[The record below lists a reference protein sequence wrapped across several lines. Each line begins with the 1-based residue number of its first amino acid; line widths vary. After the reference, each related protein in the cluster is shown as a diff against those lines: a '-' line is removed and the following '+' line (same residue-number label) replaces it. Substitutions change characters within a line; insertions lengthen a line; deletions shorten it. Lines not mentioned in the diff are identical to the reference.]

1 MKKIFTIILAFAA
14 TTCLWAQRFQVGDL
28 YYQVCTGEEDV
39 IVDRCDTIGWNI
51 PAEAITVA
59 QACEICA
66 ALESGET
73 TGTKYYVM
81 GYVKKIHN
89 KHADGV
95 ANYGNAH
102 FYMEDV
108 KGANSQDDFMA
119 YQVYGP
125 DGTKL
130 TDPACVA
137 VGDFV
142 VIYGELTNY
151 NGTYETVG
159 RGTAHIWK
167 STNPLITNNGGNN
180 NGGDEGG
187 EIPNL
192 GDVTGAGTYDNP
204 YTATDVVA
212 MANSIAGNYYVKAYI
227 VGQVNGMNMDAL
239 QLSAPWG
246 TSEGKTYN
254 TDIVIA
260 ASADET
266 NAAMMVPV
274 QLPSGALRNGL
285 NLPENPDV
293 YGKEILIYGSLEKYF
308 GVAGIKSPT
317 YAVVDGKEYGTK
329 PVETTGEE
337 VLNETLGTQAS
348 FDKFTAVSVSGE
360 QVWSYDASRK
370 CAKMSG
376 YANAATIPNEDW
388 FISPAMD
395 LSCVSAATLIFNHEF
410 GPASVVPN
418 TDETKA
424 QYTVW
429 VSNDF
434 NGDVKTAT
442 WTELKGIVYGTEGW
456 GWVSSGDI
464 AIPSANL
471 KANCRIAWKYV
482 CKDLSATWDI
492 KEIIVKPVYTNAQKQ
507 KPTSATIQNLDDHY
521 VYVTY
526 QTTGSANYNTLRSID
541 IPKTVEYEGVNYNV
555 IGIGFAAFKHSTL
568 ESITIPSSIKII
580 GEHIFDNCSALTN
593 VVWNVKNHA
602 DFDYKPVGSTYEYT
616 SPFYNVRSQIT
627 SFIFGNE
634 VEYIPAYL
642 CCDMNNLNKIT
653 IPTNVKDIGDY
664 ALSGTG
670 HYNDDSNWENDVLY
684 IDNCLIRAKKT
695 LSGDYTIKEG
705 TRLIAA
711 SALFLR
717 QELTSVTIPN
727 SVTNIGAHA
736 FEGCSGLTSIIS
748 EAITPPTVGSYAFNS
763 VNNQIPV
770 FVPCGAVSAYRAVN
784 SWNEFPDITEHYAQY
799 SIVVNSQ
806 NCEMGLAEIEKNT
819 LCGATIY
826 ATPNLGYH
834 FVKWSDGNT
843 ENPRTL
849 ELTQDTS
856 FTAEFA
862 QSFSGK
868 CGDNLYWAYN
878 ESDQSISITGSGDM
892 YNYTSDTQPWLLL
905 KEQIKIVTISNT
917 VISIGQSAFAELIR
931 LGDLYLGTKI
941 ETIAE
946 NAFAN
951 CDRLYH
957 IYSYPTY
964 PPFIKQS
971 SFANYNVY
979 LHVPCEYKED
989 YDLDVVWGNFKYIE
1003 CLGAETDNTPTDT
1016 VIINASS
1023 SSVTITWPTEEN
1035 AETYDIIIKNGDVVF
1050 CTLTFNADGQ
1060 LLNIAFAPARNGRN
1074 HTVQYATQTANG
1086 LRFTVTGLNEGTHY
1100 IYDITAKD
1108 KEGDI
1113 IQSHSGEF
1121 TTKSNVTTDMDNIQ
1135 SSATSCQKL
1144 FRNGQVYILKGG
1156 KTYNPFGQEL

>member
-1 MKKIFTIILAFAA
+1 MAA
-14 TTCLWAQRFQVGDL
+14 TSLWSQRFQVGDL

-39 IVDRCDTIGWNI
+39 IVDRYDTIGWNI

-89 KHADGV
+89 KHAEGV
-95 ANYGNAH
+95 SGYGNAL

-108 KGANSQDDFMA
+108 KGANSHDDFMA

-125 DGTKL
+125 NGKKI
-130 TDPACVA
+130 TDPTVVA

-159 RGTAHIWK
+159 KGSAYIWK
-167 STNPLITNNGGNN
+167 STNPLLYG
-180 NGGDEGG
+180 NGGDNEGG
-187 EIPNL
+187 ETPNP
-192 GDVTGAGTYDNP
+192 GSAIGAGTYDNP
-204 YTATDVVA
+204 YTVTDVLT
-212 MANSIAGNYYVKAYI
+212 MANSILGNYYVKAYI

-254 TDIVIA
+254 TNIVIA

-266 NAAMMVPV
+266 NAAMMIPV
-274 QLPSGALRNGL
+274 QLPNGTLRNGL

-348 FDKFTAVSVSGE
+348 FDKFTTISVSGE

-370 CAKMSG
+370 CAEMSG

-555 IGIGFAAFKHSTL
+555 IGVGFAAFKHSTL
-568 ESITIPSSIKII
+568 ESITIPTNIKIV
-580 GEHIFDNCSALTN
+580 GEHVFDNCSALTT

-602 DFDYKPVGSTYEYT
+602 DFDYKTVGSTYEYT
-616 SPFYNVRSQIT
+616 SPFYNIRSQIT
-627 SFIFGNE
+627 SFVFGNE

-653 IPTNVKDIGDY
+653 IPTTVKDIGDY

-695 LSGDYTIKEG
+695 LSGDYTIKEE

-717 QELTSVTIPN
+717 KELTSVTIPN

-736 FEGCSGLTSIIS
+736 FEGCSGLTSITS
-748 EAITPPTVGSYAFNS
+748 EATTPPTVGSYAFNS
-763 VNNQIPV
+763 VNYQIPIY
-770 FVPCGAVSAYRAVN
+770 VPCGCISAYKAATGWSN
-784 SWNEFPDITEHYAQY
+784 LASIQESPAIY
-799 SIVVNSQ
+799 SIAVDSKNG
-806 NCEMGLAEIEKNT
+806 EIGLAEVEKNT
-819 LCGATIY
+819 LCGASIY

-843 ENPRTL
+843 DNPRIL
-849 ELTQDTS
+849 ELTQDTVL
-856 FTAEFA
+856 TAEFA
-862 QSFSGK
+862 QSFSGQ
-868 CGDNLYWAYN
+868 CGDSLYWSYD
-878 ESDQSISITGSGDM
+878 ESDQSISITGSGNM
-892 YNYTSDTQPWLLL
+892 YNYTSETQPWLLF
-905 KEQIKIVTISNT
+905 KEQIKIVTTSNT
-917 VISIGQSAFAELIR
+917 TTSIGKSAFAGAIR
-931 LGDLYLGTKI
+931 LGEVNLGANI
-941 ETIAE
+941 ENIAA
-946 NAFAN
+946 NAFAECN
-951 CDRLYH
+951 RLYH
-957 IYSYPTY
+957 IYCYPTY
-964 PPFIKQS
+964 PPFAEQT

-979 LHVPCEYKED
+979 LHVPCENKEG
-989 YDLDVVWGNFKYIE
+989 YDLDIVWGNFKYIK
-1003 CLGAETDNTPTDT
+1003 CIGAETNNTPTDT

-1023 SSVTITWPTEEN
+1023 SSVTIIWPTESN
-1035 AETYDIIIKNGDVVF
+1035 ANTYTIVIKKGNEVF
-1050 CTLTFNADGQ
+1050 CTLKFNAEGQ
-1060 LLNIAFAPARNGRN
+1060 LLNIAFAPSRDGNN
-1074 HTVQYATQTANG
+1074 HPTQYAEQAGNG
-1086 LRFTVTGLNEGTHY
+1086 YRFTVTGLEEGTHY
-1100 IYDITAKD
+1100 AYNIDVKDTANK
-1108 KEGDI
+1108 I
-1113 IQSHSGEF
+1113 IKSHTGEF
-1121 TTKSNVTTDMDNIQ
+1121 TTESMTAVENTYSTLSEAN
-1135 SSATSCQKL
+1135 TQKL
-1144 FRNGQVYILKGG
+1144 LRNGHLYILQDG
-1156 KTYNPFGQEL
+1156 KIYNAMGQEM

>member
-1 MKKIFTIILAFAA
+1 MKKLFSLFLALVA
-14 TTCLWAQRFQVGDL
+14 TTCFWAQRFQVGDL

-39 IVDRCDTIGWNI
+39 IVDRYDTIGWNI

-59 QACEICA
+59 QAREICA

-89 KHADGV
+89 KHAEGV
-95 ANYGNAH
+95 SGYGNAL

-108 KGANSQDDFMA
+108 KGANSREDFMA
-119 YQVYGP
+119 YQVYGLEGKKINNP
-125 DGTKL
+125 D
-130 TDPACVA
+130 AVA

-151 NGTYETVG
+151 MDIYETVG
-159 RGTAHIWK
+159 KGAAYIWK
-167 STNPLITNNGGNN
+167 STNPLLYG
-180 NGGDEGG
+180 NGGDNEGG
-187 EIPNL
+187 ETPNP
-192 GDVTGAGTYDNP
+192 GSSIGAGTYDNP
-204 YTATDVVA
+204 YTVTDVLT
-212 MANSIAGNYYVKAYI
+212 MANSILGNYYVKAYV
-227 VGQVNGMNMDAL
+227 VGQVSGINMSNIE
-239 QLSAPWG
+239 LSAPW
-246 TSEGKTYN
+246 TPVDGKTYN
-254 TDIVIA
+254 TNIVIA
-260 ASADET
+260 SSANEID
-266 NAAMMVPV
+266 AAMMIPV
-274 QLPSGALRNGL
+274 QLPNGPLRNGL
-285 NLPENPDV
+285 NLPENPEMH
-293 YGKEILIYGSLEKYF
+293 GKEILIYGSLEKYL
-308 GVAGIKSPT
+308 GVAGIKSTT
-317 YAVVDGKEYGTK
+317 YAVVDGKEYNTK
-329 PVETTGEE
+329 PLEATGNELLYETFS
-337 VLNETLGTQAS
+337 TQSS
-348 FDKFTAVSVSGE
+348 FDKFTTISVSGE

-370 CAKMSG
+370 CAEMSG

-507 KPTSATIQNLDDHY
+507 KTTSATIQNLDDHY

-555 IGIGFAAFKHSTL
+555 IGVGFAAFKHSTL

-580 GEHIFDNCSALTN
+580 GEHVFDNCSALTN

-664 ALSGTG
+664 ALSATG

-806 NCEMGLAEIEKNT
+806 NCEMGLAEVEKNT

-834 FVKWSDGNT
+834 FVQWSDGVT
-843 ENPRTL
+843 DNPRVL
-849 ELTQDTS
+849 ELTQDTVL
-856 FTAEFA
+856 TAEFA
-862 QSFSGK
+862 QSFSGR
-868 CGDNLYWAYN
+868 CGNNLYWAYN
-878 ESDQSISITGSGDM
+878 ESNQSIAITGTGDM
-892 YNYTSDTQPWLLL
+892 YDYTVATQPWLLF
-905 KEQIKIVTISNT
+905 KEQIKEVTTSST
-917 VISIGQSAFAELIR
+917 ATSIGESAFAGAIR
-931 LGDLYLGTKI
+931 LGDVYLGSNM
-941 ETIAE
+941 ETIAKG
-946 NAFAN
+946 AFAE
-951 CDRLYH
+951 CSRLYH
-957 IYSYPTY
+957 IYCYPTY
-964 PPFIKQS
+964 PPFADQS

-979 LHVPCEYKED
+979 LHVPCDYKEG
-989 YDLDVVWGNFKYIE
+989 YDLDMVWGNFKYVKCI
-1003 CLGAETDNTPTDT
+1003 GAESEPVVPDT
-1016 VIINASS
+1016 VIVTPGTND
-1023 SSVTITWPTEEN
+1023 VTITWPTEDN
-1035 AETYDIIIKNGDVVF
+1035 AYHYVIEIKKDGVVF

-1060 LLNIAFAPARNGRN
+1060 LLNIAFAPSRSGS
-1074 HTVQYATQTANG
+1074 HPVTYAASTGNG
-1086 LRFTVTGLNEGTHY
+1086 LRFTVTSLDAATTYGYNVT
-1100 IYDITAKD
+1100 TKD
-1108 KEGDI
+1108 EEDNTL
-1113 IQSHSGEF
+1113 STYSGEF

-1135 SSATSCQKL
+1135 SPVTDCQKI
-1144 FRNGQVYILKGG
+1144 FRDGQLLILKDG
-1156 KTYNPFGQEL
+1156 KTYNAMGQEIQ